1 MTYTHDIRIR
11 YVDCDM
17 QGIVYNA
24 HYLTFVDDAFD
35 CWLRD
40 LDPVF
45 ENTYGW
51 EVMVKKAGIT
61 WESPARFG
69 DHLNL
74 LCTVDRWGNTSFDG
88 AFEGTTSKGKIF
100 TASVT
105 YVCVTQETYQP
116 IPIPPELR
124 KHLTPEHSEESSTS
138 PKPADA

>member
-1 MTYTHDIRIR
+1 
-11 YVDCDM
+11 M

-51 EVMVKKAGIT
+51 EVMVKKAEIT

>member
-1 MTYTHDIRIR
+1 
-11 YVDCDM
+11 M

-51 EVMVKKAGIT
+51 EVMVKKAEIT

-69 DHLNL
+69 DHVNL

-138 PKPADA
+138 TKPADA

>member
-1 MTYTHDIRIR
+1 
-11 YVDCDM
+11 M

-51 EVMVKKAGIT
+51 EVMVKKAEII

-88 AFEGTTSKGKIF
+88 AFEGTTSNGKIF

-138 PKPADA
+138 TNSADA